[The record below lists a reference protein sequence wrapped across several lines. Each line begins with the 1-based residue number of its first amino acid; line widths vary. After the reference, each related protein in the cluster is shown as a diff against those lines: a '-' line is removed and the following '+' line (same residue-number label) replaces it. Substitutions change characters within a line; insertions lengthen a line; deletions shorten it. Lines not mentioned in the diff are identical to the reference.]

1 MRTLLYTLAIG
12 SVVGLAYWAYQEN
25 FETQQALKR
34 LSAVQAQIGDTR
46 EALAVQRAEWAY
58 LNRPDRLA
66 DLVKLNFEDLELL
79 PLTPGHFGL
88 VEQVAYP
95 RPPSLEGALI
105 DTIEVSEQNVGRR
118 P

>member
-12 SVVGLAYWAYQEN
+12 SVVGLAYWAYEEN

-34 LSAVQAQIGDTR
+34 LRAVQAQIGDTR

-58 LNRPDRLA
+58 LNRPDRLD
-66 DLVKLNFEDLELL
+66 DLVEMNFKGLELL
-79 PLTPGHFGL
+79 PLTPGHFGAL
-88 VEQVAYP
+88 DQVAYP
-95 RPPSLEGALI
+95 PNPSLEGELAE
-105 DTIEVSEQNVGRR
+105 TIEVSATAGGR